1 MPPSRTKLY
10 GLISLM
16 TFFWSINYVV
26 AKIALRS
33 FPALLIG
40 PLRAAT
46 AAAVLLPVF
55 FIRRGDLSDRW
66 QPREF
71 IELAL
76 LGVFGITLNQVF
88 FVIGI
93 NSTSVA
99 HAALVIATT
108 PLQVLLLAALRGQER
123 VTRRKLAG
131 LGVAIAGIAVLNLG
145 RESQGASFTG
155 DLFIFLASFCFSLY
169 TVFGKEVTRRH
180 NILTVNAFGYLA
192 GALAGA
198 PLLLQQSWSFDYSTV
213 TASGWW
219 ALAYMAGLSSV
230 FCYLIFYYALY
241 HLPATR
247 VAAFSYVQ
255 PVVATLAG
263 LLILGEAITLPIA
276 AGGLLVLSG
285 VWVTG
290 RH

>member
-1 MPPSRTKLY
+1 
-10 GLISLM
+10 M

-46 AAAVLLPVF
+46 AAVLLLPVF
-55 FIRRGDLSDRW
+55 FFLRPDPAERW
-66 QPREF
+66 SKREI

-88 FVIGI
+88 FVVGM
-93 NSTSVA
+93 NNTSVA

-108 PLQVLLLAALRGQER
+108 PLQVLLLAAMRGQEK
-123 VTRRKLAG
+123 VTVRKLAG

-145 RESQGASFTG
+145 KEARGASFTG
-155 DLFIFLASFCFSLY
+155 DFFVFLASFCFSLY

-180 NILTVNAFGYLA
+180 NIVTVNAFGYLA

-198 PLLLQQSWSFDYSTV
+198 PLLVQQSWGFDFSAV
-213 TASGWW
+213 AASGWW
-219 ALAYMAGLSSV
+219 ALAYMAILSSIL
-230 FCYLIFYYALY
+230 CYMIFYYALN
-241 HLPATR
+241 HLTATR
-247 VAAFSYVQ
+247 LAAFSYVQ
-255 PVVATLAG
+255 PVIASLAG
-263 LLILGEAITLPIA
+263 LLILREPITLPLA

-290 RH
+290 RG

>member
-1 MPPSRTKLY
+1 MPPSRSKLY

-26 AKIALRS
+26 AKIALHS
-33 FPALLIG
+33 FPPLLIG

-46 AAAVLLPVF
+46 AAVLLLPVF
-55 FIRRGDLSDRW
+55 FFLRPNSGERW
-66 QPREF
+66 QRREL

-88 FVIGI
+88 FVVGMA
-93 NSTSVA
+93 STSVA

-108 PLQVLLLAALRGQER
+108 PLQVLMLAAFRGQEKI
-123 VTRRKLAG
+123 TARKLAG
-131 LGVAIAGIAVLNLG
+131 RGVAIAGIAVLNLG
-145 RESQGASFTG
+145 KQTRGASFNG
-155 DLFIFLASFCFSLY
+155 DFFVFLASFCFSLY

-180 NILTVNAFGYLA
+180 NIITVNAVGYLA

-198 PLLLQQSWSFDYSTV
+198 PLLVQQSWNFDFSAV
-213 TASGWW
+213 AASGWW
-219 ALAYMAGLSSV
+219 SLAYMAILSSIL
-230 FCYLIFYYALY
+230 CYLIFYYALN
-241 HLPATR
+241 HLTATR
-247 VAAFSYVQ
+247 LAAFSYVQ
-255 PVVATLAG
+255 PVIASLAG
-263 LLILGEAITLPIA
+263 LLILREPITLPIA

-290 RH
+290 RG